1 MTRFQQGIFGQCK
14 ASEERIKQLELDAA
28 DAQEFLNSR
37 RRQLMNVRREILAR
51 VREEGPSAG
60 GLRIAPPA
68 YDPERPPS
76 PVGSMPGAFP
86 EHPSTTRSL
95 PSYAGDTQRT
105 RSDVAPPSYS
115 SDALHALSD
124 NSVSQPIVHPPS
136 RPPSPIARQYAPPA
150 GPPPHHLRH
159 ESGIEVDSGR
169 PESTHSRSRQSS
181 RAGSPAPAILRSSSN
196 SARASVYAPPPGPPP
211 SHTSVVD
218 AVRMAHDGLVR
229 TPSTS
234 SSYVT
239 SLSRPR
245 TPSSPL
251 GTNVY
256 LQPHSPASG
265 TPPRSR
271 SPSPSSLTRSHSSR
285 PSSPPSPVSAHPLG
299 SVGSYSKGLPPV
311 PRVGD
316 RELPGAPQ
324 SLPSAPSMPVP
335 SMLSFGES
343 TSAGQSSSGLAG
355 SPFSPLS
362 VSGSGLGPALLWG
375 APVAD
380 DHDEVGNSAFTSPPS
395 MPVPTPFSHSALEP
409 SSAIQVSSSVSTP
422 GDFSSSSPGGND
434 SQHPSRVTEEENN
447 ARSRFASNNPF
458 RNFVS

>member
-95 PSYAGDTQRT
+95 PSYAGGTQ
-105 RSDVAPPSYS
+105 PPSYS

-159 ESGIEVDSGR
+159 ESGIEVDSGP

-256 LQPHSPASG
+256 LQPHSPSG

-285 PSSPPSPVSAHPLG
+285 PSSPLSPVSAHPLG
-299 SVGSYSKGLPPV
+299 PVGSYSKGLPPV

-335 SMLSFGES
+335 SMPSFGES

-395 MPVPTPFSHSALEP
+395 MPVPTPFSHSAEA
-409 SSAIQVSSSVSTP
+409 SSANQDTSSVSTP
-422 GDFSSSSPGGND
+422 DDFSSSTPGGNE